1 MLDVDERPAN
11 LKKSVGRV
19 RFVRKTCSL
28 PFFLFYENKSSSGV
42 AKLSCVFEMVHGNK
56 EPGNSALDIVAH
68 DAPDTTSRGA
78 QDSVTYRQMDCK
90 EHAAKGGAW
99 STGLL

>member
-1 MLDVDERPAN
+1 ML
-11 LKKSVGRV
+11 
-19 RFVRKTCSL
+19 
-28 PFFLFYENKSSSGV
+28 SGV

-56 EPGNSALDIVAH
+56 EPGDSAHDIVAY
-68 DAPDTTSRGA
+68 DAPDTTSTGA

-99 STGLL
+99 VSENVAKATCAWSTGLL